1 MTDTIWYYAEGD
13 QQRGPVAAE
22 RIREL
27 ARSGRFTHDDLVWR
41 EGFDDWTPAGKV
53 PELLDG
59 IDLWKPP
66 VVGSAPSVRGKQ
78 APSVP
83 SENADAEPQ
92 APPVQDAPAEQSAS
106 PPVAASGSSASASAR
121 PAASRAPAIAT
132 GATGPAPAQPQARAP
147 AAAPGFTI
155 EPLRY
160 GRIIGQPLLLLG
172 LVLVLGARGCESVG
186 SRGVARKQAL
196 AEAAPARFQHE
207 WDRQRQDIESER
219 DAIRA
224 GGALSANDQDR
235 LDRLDEKLKTLNDDM
250 RKEQGK
256 LRTGRWAELQY
267 TASQAS
273 ANNLMWSYWRE
284 SAFVFGSVLFT
295 VGLLAVGFTGQGAD
309 RWICLIMLAII
320 VYSLYIGNSGWLG
333 RVLAGGP

>member
-1 MTDTIWYYAEGD
+1 MSDTLWYYAEGD

-27 ARSGRFTHDDLVWR
+27 AQSGRLTHDDLVWK

-59 IDLWKPP
+59 VEPPKPP
-66 VVGSAPSVRGKQ
+66 VAGSSASGRGQESPTAPSPNL
-78 APSVP
+78 A
-83 SENADAEPQ
+83 AATQ
-92 APPVQDAPAEQSAS
+92 APPVHDAPPVQSAS
-106 PPVAASGSSASASAR
+106 LPVAAGGASTSHLAR
-121 PAASRAPAIAT
+121 PAASASTAIAT
-132 GATGPAPAQPQARAP
+132 PSTPPAQSNPSGRANP
-147 AAAPGFTI
+147 ASTAFTI

-186 SRGVARKQAL
+186 SRGVARRQAL

-207 WDRQRQDIESER
+207 WDSQRRTFER
-219 DAIRA
+219 DKEEIRA
-224 GGALSANDQDR
+224 GGALSASDQDR
-235 LDRLDEKLKTLNDDM
+235 LDRLDEKL
-250 RKEQGK
+250 GK
-256 LRTGRWAELQY
+256 LNSEMRDEQNELREGRWAELEY
-267 TASQAS
+267 DAEQAD

-284 SAFVFGSVLFT
+284 SVFVFGSMLFT

-320 VYSLYIGNSGWLG
+320 VYSLYVGGGGWLG
-333 RVLAGGP
+333 RILSTGP